1 MKFLSVFL
9 LALSVCG
16 VFAPAYAQDFLDT
29 LEAEILQ
36 QEAEQQAQQPA
47 PQNQTQPSETP
58 PQSVAPPEAGMDDA
72 DIPDAYIQEAE
83 TFYQYCEY
91 SDTLR
96 AHHDCECLAA
106 QFLDKRIANGIQAT
120 RKSIMAKIDRECI
133 DASEEA
139 FNQYT
144 QCKSNTL
151 LLPKKVDA
159 ETYCTCFGNEYA
171 KIFEL
176 KKYEANAKNAVRAQT
191 GAHSNCARG
200 TYAQDNYGPG
210 AQ

>member
-1 MKFLSVFL
+1 MFLSVFCT
-9 LALSVCG
+9 V
-16 VFAPAYAQDFLDT
+16 VPASAQDFLDT

-36 QEAEQQAQQPA
+36 EEAEEKAKAPASSAVPDQPA
-47 PQNQTQPSETP
+47 SQGQSVTPDVGP
-58 PQSVAPPEAGMDDA
+58 PQTSLDEDTSIPEA
-72 DIPDAYIQEAE
+72 YIDEAE

-91 SDTLR
+91 EDRLR
-96 AHHDCECLAA
+96 VHHDCECLAA
-106 QFLDKRIANGIQAT
+106 QFLDKRIANGVQAS

-144 QCKSNTL
+144 QCKANTL

-171 KIFEL
+171 KIFET
-176 KKYEANAKNAVRAQT
+176 KRFEANAKNAVRAQT
-191 GAHSNCARG
+191 GAHSLCAKG
-200 TYAQDNYGPG
+200 SYAKDNYG
-210 AQ
+210 AAAVQ